1 MIVKTDAIILK
12 SMKYRDTSKIVTM
25 YTKEFGKLQGIA
37 KGSRGLKD
45 KFGSSLEPLMHSQ
58 VVMYKKENRD
68 LHLLTQ
74 GTMIRSFNSFYSS
87 LEHLSVAFALAEL
100 VHRITPHEEKNIPF
114 FQLLLTTLSEL
125 DASDEPLKYLF
136 AFEAQ
141 IAQIMGFAPSLDK
154 CARCGNP
161 IDIDAIQSCEFYI
174 DDGVLYCA
182 NCVSQ
187 TRDGTLRMYE
197 SSYTL
202 NVKLSM
208 QTLKMLRILSQWNVS
223 SLKTVHIDRKIGDEV
238 ENILRC
244 YLQHHFDDVRPL
256 HSLELLHRI

>member
-37 KGSRGLKD
+37 KGSRGLKS
-45 KFGSSLEPLMHSQ
+45 KFGSSLEPLMYSQ

-74 GTMIRSFNSFYSS
+74 GTMIQSFNSFYSS

-100 VHRITPHEEKNIPF
+100 VHRITSHEEKNIPF

-125 DASDEPLKYLF
+125 DASDEPLKYLY

-141 IAQIMGFAPSLDK
+141 IAQTMGFAPSLDK

-161 IDIDAIQSCEFYI
+161 IDIDAVQSCEFHI
-174 DDGVLYCA
+174 EDGVLYCQDCTFQKH
-182 NCVSQ
+182 N
-187 TRDGTLRMYE
+187 GTLRIYE
-197 SSYTL
+197 PSYTL
-202 NVKLSM
+202 DVQLSM
-208 QTLKMLRILSQWNVS
+208 QTLKMLRIFLQWNIS
-223 SLKTVHIDRKIGDEV
+223 SLKTVHVDRTVGNEI

-244 YLQHHFDDVRPL
+244 YLQHHFDDARPL